1 MTTVLSMSKRLAAQ
15 TAVPMPSKR
24 RLSRD
29 LWERVWSIQFV
40 SPLSEPLSILEV
52 AEGWS
57 IDDIH
62 LTFRLRTTSR
72 INVVLQMRD
81 LTDDVVSKFS
91 LELFQKLEAEYGP
104 IARIDDKSPT
114 LVRGSG

>member
-24 RLSRD
+24 RLSKD

-40 SPLSEPLSILEV
+40 SPLTEPLSILET
-52 AEGWS
+52 AKGWS
-57 IDDIH
+57 TDDIH

-81 LTDDVVSKFS
+81 LSDES
-91 LELFQKLEAEYGP
+91 LSTYSLDLFKKLEAAYGP
-104 IARIDDKSPT
+104 IARIDDKAPT
-114 LVRGSG
+114 LARSPG